1 MMNDENW
8 SDHFYGMGRGRGLN
22 LQGGAHATYFSRLE
36 LYATAEETLICIAL
50 SYVSEIYSIFII
62 MIVVMIIIIVQC
74 CHIVSLW
81 FSGIGK
87 IWECQLYFA
96 PPLPR
101 GFDHFCSAGQDG
113 AGNHPFSTAVEG
125 SLQGGAS
132 IPAAYIRSTCSSKTS
147 PPCRSLLIFLLKK
160 LHRILLKKVWIA
172 SCNCIEWSKTNV
184 SRRVGEKW
192 CIWGG
197 IGKSQLRNAH
207 RGLGDACRCAQPPP
221 SSPKSKSCEWKCS
234 GCITRCII
242 AVCTLQVVQLRLN
255 GERCA
260 LHGVAV

>member
-1 MMNDENW
+1 MSPDV
-8 SDHFYGMGRGRGLN
+8 L
-22 LQGGAHATYFSRLE
+22 LE
-36 LYATAEETLICIAL
+36 C
-50 SYVSEIYSIFII
+50 
-62 MIVVMIIIIVQC
+62 
-74 CHIVSLW
+74 
-81 FSGIGK
+81 
-87 IWECQLYFA
+87 
-96 PPLPR
+96 PR
-101 GFDHFCSAGQDG
+101 TSFRDVLRVNVTERVWH
-113 AGNHPFSTAVEG
+113 
-125 SLQGGAS
+125 
-132 IPAAYIRSTCSSKTS
+132 S
-147 PPCRSLLIFLLKK
+147 PPSRSLLIFLLKK
-160 LHRILLKKVWIA
+160 LHRILLKNVWIA

-207 RGLGDACRCAQPPP
+207 RGLGDACRCAPPPP